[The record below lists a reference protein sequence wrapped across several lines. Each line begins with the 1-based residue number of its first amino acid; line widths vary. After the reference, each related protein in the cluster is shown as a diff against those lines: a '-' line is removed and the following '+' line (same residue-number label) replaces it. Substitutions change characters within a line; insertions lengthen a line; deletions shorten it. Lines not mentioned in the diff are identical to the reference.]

1 MKFYVHFLATVDDEA
16 DDVDDECLL
25 LYYQVALLADFKSAF
40 SRLNFVGL
48 GLASLTL
55 NIEPEVFNPIR
66 DWKVVLFLWTMLNT
80 LSSDALECRSV
91 SASLTILNKI
101 SNLCFPIQSFIRRI

>member
-1 MKFYVHFLATVDDEA
+1 MLKNTSSVGVLFLFFKALRKIIRVTTQVKFYVEFLATVG

-55 NIEPEVFNPIR
+55 NIEPEVFNAIR
-66 DWKVVLFLWTMLNT
+66 DRKVVLFL
-80 LSSDALECRSV
+80 
-91 SASLTILNKI
+91 
-101 SNLCFPIQSFIRRI
+101 

>member
-1 MKFYVHFLATVDDEA
+1 MKFYVQFLATVDDEV

-55 NIEPEVFNPIR
+55 NIEPEVFSPIR
-66 DWKVVLFLWTMLNT
+66 DQKVVLFL
-80 LSSDALECRSV
+80 
-91 SASLTILNKI
+91 
-101 SNLCFPIQSFIRRI
+101 

>member
-48 GLASLTL
+48 GLASPTL
-55 NIEPEVFNPIR
+55 NIEPEMFNPIR
-66 DWKVVLFLWTMLNT
+66 D
-80 LSSDALECRSV
+80 
-91 SASLTILNKI
+91 
-101 SNLCFPIQSFIRRI
+101 